1 MPIERDLGHFKSRH
15 SENSIR
21 QQFQLWIN
29 DVDDALRVPCSFVM
43 NKLAKLI
50 DSISFTISSS
60 IDSRKFFFFLSK
72 LRLNSRKMAE
82 EAVYTPVLSRP
93 NYVSFH
99 RAFFFSSGFGEGS
112 RSLSAASARSREN
125 DYISPAPSK

>member
-29 DVDDALRVPCSFVM
+29 DVDDALRVPRSSVM

-72 LRLNSRKMAE
+72 LRLNSRKMVE

-99 RAFFFSSGFGEGS
+99 PRLLLFIRIRRGIPLFKRGVSAKS
-112 RSLSAASARSREN
+112 RKRLHL
-125 DYISPAPSK
+125 PGTL

>member
-29 DVDDALRVPCSFVM
+29 DVDDALRVPRSSVM

-60 IDSRKFFFFLSK
+60 IDSRKFFFFVEATIKFKENGGRSRVHASFVPTQ
-72 LRLNSRKMAE
+72 LRFFPSA
-82 EAVYTPVLSRP
+82 PS
-93 NYVSFH
+93 SFH
-99 RAFFFSSGFGEGS
+99 PDSG
-112 RSLSAASARSREN
+112 R
-125 DYISPAPSK
+125 DPAL